1 VRGGLWGLAAAEAAL
16 FGVGLA
22 WAWLR
27 GIPLPFGFSPG
38 LLLLTLAAGFV
49 LTGLNLCL
57 YHRLRRRWRSAR
69 VIVFLEEEVFPIFRG
84 ASTLELSI
92 LLALAGLGEE
102 VFFRG
107 VLQSETGLVPA
118 SLVFGLAHGPTPAL
132 VGLAVWAAAMGLA
145 LGGLYLWS
153 GSLAVPVL
161 VHAAYDLAALVY
173 VRRRLKAA
181 EEARSEL

>member
-1 VRGGLWGLAAAEAAL
+1 VRGALWGLAAAEAAL
-16 FGVGLA
+16 FGVGLV

-27 GIPLPFGFSPG
+27 DIPLPLGFSPR
-38 LLLLTLAAGFV
+38 LLLLALVAALVLA
-49 LTGLNLCL
+49 GLNLSL

-84 ASTLELSI
+84 ASTVELS
-92 LLALAGLGEE
+92 LLSALAGLGEE

-118 SLVFGLAHGPTPAL
+118 SLLFGLAHGPTPPLA
-132 VGLAVWAAAMGLA
+132 GLAAWAAAMGLA

-153 GSLAVPVL
+153 GSLAVAIL

-173 VRRRLKAA
+173 LRRLKAA
-181 EEARSEL
+181 EELRPN